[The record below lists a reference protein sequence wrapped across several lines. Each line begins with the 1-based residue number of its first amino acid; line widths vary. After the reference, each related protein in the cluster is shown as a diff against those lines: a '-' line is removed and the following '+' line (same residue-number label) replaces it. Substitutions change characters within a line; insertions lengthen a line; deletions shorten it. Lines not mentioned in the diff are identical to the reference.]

1 VILTIVNNLKEGF
14 KVNTMED
21 KLKGDYKF
29 AALSPGELQDL
40 KAIEEKINQEKSQQ
54 IILLAYEKNK

>member
-14 KVNTMED
+14 EMNTKED
-21 KLKGDYKF
+21 KLKDDYKF

-40 KAIEEKINQEKSQQ
+40 KPRSGK
-54 IILLAYEKNK
+54 

>member
-1 VILTIVNNLKEGF
+1 
-14 KVNTMED
+14 VNTMED

>member
-14 KVNTMED
+14 KMNTMED
-21 KLKGDYKF
+21 KLKDDYKF